1 MYLLLNLDVV
11 YVFMTATKR
20 ENQSTIR
27 VVLSKAKKVYRLG
40 ACLFVCVQIIIT
52 LKAPSRV

>member
-27 VVLSKAKKVYRLG
+27 VVLSKAKKCTDWELVYL
-40 ACLFVCVQIIIT
+40 CVQIIIT